1 MEKEIFDDWLK
12 KLGKAWSDRN
22 PEKTANLFSKD
33 VEYYES
39 VFNPPCKNWEEVL
52 NLWRVVPKNQKDI
65 KFDFEIITIKEDL
78 AVANWK
84 MTRTLLPA
92 NKKQEIDGI
101 FIIKLNDKGLCN
113 YFKQW
118 RSIK

>member
-33 VEYYES
+33 VEYHES

-52 NLWRVVPKNQKDI
+52 NENI
-65 KFDFEIITIKEDL
+65 KILKLKQCTEHVKYITHYNSRHFTSIRCKPGAPSHVFNL
-78 AVANWK
+78 V
-84 MTRTLLPA
+84 
-92 NKKQEIDGI
+92 NKYHSG
-101 FIIKLNDKGLCN
+101 N
-113 YFKQW
+113 
-118 RSIK
+118 